1 LRTRPAGA
9 RPLAAILATGVNLAL
24 LGLWPVA
31 WWAPLAE
38 AGILPWFGGRE
49 ISVIGAVRTLWARD
63 PALATL
69 VAALGMVFPYAKTV
83 ALAAL
88 QLGLIGPRALPVLA
102 ALAKLAMADVFL
114 VALYIVVAKGTGL
127 GYVAPAW
134 GLWLFTV
141 CALAGLFAARA
152 PRGG

>member
-1 LRTRPAGA
+1 MTRD
-9 RPLAAILATGVNLAL
+9 RLTIWLNLAL

-38 AGILPWFGGRE
+38 AGLMPWFGGRE
-49 ISVIGAVRTLWARD
+49 ISILGAVGALWERD
-63 PALATL
+63 VALAVL

-88 QLGLIGPRALPVLA
+88 HFGLLGPRALPVLA

-114 VALYIVVAKGTGL
+114 VALYIVVAKGAGL
-127 GYVAPAW
+127 GYVEAAW
-134 GLWLFTV
+134 GLWLFTA
-141 CALAGLFAARA
+141 CALAGVFAARL
-152 PRGG
+152 PIGGGAG